1 MYFFVPF
8 LFTVLFSCQKAANVN
23 KKSQKM
29 LFVTKCI
36 HNVVKSMLYHR
47 EILNSAVK
55 HMRPKRPI
63 DDCKGHSL

>member
-1 MYFFVPF
+1 
-8 LFTVLFSCQKAANVN
+8 
-23 KKSQKM
+23 M

-36 HNVVKSMLYHR
+36 HNVVKSMLYDR